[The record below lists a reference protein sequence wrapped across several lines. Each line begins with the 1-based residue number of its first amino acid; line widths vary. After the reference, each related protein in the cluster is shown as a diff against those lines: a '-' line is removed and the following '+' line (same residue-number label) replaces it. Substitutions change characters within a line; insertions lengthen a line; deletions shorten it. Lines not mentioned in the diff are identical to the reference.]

1 MGRTGLEG
9 RFGGF
14 QSTRLN
20 NEEQLRDF
28 KQQRTKSYLCFRKT
42 ILENAEEM
50 DKKRG
55 WQSG

>member
-9 RFGGF
+9 PFGGF

-28 KQQRTKSYLCFRKT
+28 RTKSYLCFRKR
-42 ILENAEEM
+42 ILENAVEM